1 MMQHETSWIQSGMLK
16 RRSLVIA
23 ARASLLAPVVLPFW
37 QPSAHAQTSTAY
49 DLIGSAHAT
58 SIFAE
63 IIKTHGLEADFRAA
77 GNFGFFVPVNGA
89 IERTPALQ
97 VERFRR
103 DKEYARQVL
112 LNHITDF
119 GEMINGFS
127 GGREGNQDTQQVKT
141 KAGYTLT
148 LVTGS
153 GAPRIGGY
161 PITYMNIRASNGYCH
176 AIDGVLLV

>member
-1 MMQHETSWIQSGMLK
+1 VAT
-16 RRSLVIA
+16 A
-23 ARASLLAPVVLPFW
+23 AGASLLAPAIIPFR
-37 QPSAHAQTSTAY
+37 PSPAIAQTSTAY
-49 DLIGSAHAT
+49 DRISSARAA
-58 SIFAE
+58 SIFAD
-63 IIKTHGLEADFRAA
+63 IIKTHGLEGEFRAQ

-103 DKEYARQVL
+103 DKDYARQVV
-112 LNHITDF
+112 LNHVTDF
-119 GEMINGFS
+119 GEMIDGFS
-127 GGREGNQDTQQVKT
+127 GGREGNQETQQLKT

-153 GAPRIGGY
+153 GTPRIGGY